1 MKILRDVSEGW
12 HIEYKSQLPRVRDLA
27 KSLSSFANQ
36 YGGWLFLGI
45 DENPGSQTAGKFT
58 GVKNEVVSEV
68 LESVRNAAKDLVRPQ
83 IPFQHRVIS
92 GPVDTVG
99 LSPKRSIVVVRV
111 PEGSNTPY
119 IHNDGK
125 IYIRIGDSSSPIS
138 VTDKATFDLLY
149 RRGEDKRSYLKALVE
164 RSPEISD
171 AEKNN
176 CYLQLSIL
184 SDPYQT
190 LGHRY
195 YGNYSDFCTIMSGAT
210 MPFDN
215 IYTASNG
222 FIARQVTPNKRHNRL
237 LTWEFSRNCNSFITI
252 PIPLLPNSGSYSL
265 FEGNEEELWA
275 RYSIGAR
282 FKSTLIS
289 SGLGGSRILNL
300 NLMPSLIGAIV
311 SRHRRIVGQE
321 NIKGPFYLKA
331 RIENVWR
338 TIPFID
344 IMEYMTHIERFDF
357 PVIQDSNV
365 VVPAGTS
372 LESFVIS
379 PELKYVPSETQKVT
393 YDGPVEMWIEIMEAL
408 GIPLELLQQNTTG
421 LLNVSIRESEWY
433 RAQIPSG

>member
-1 MKILRDVSEGW
+1 MRAT
-12 HIEYKSQLPRVRDLA
+12 LPRMML
-27 KSLSSFANQ
+27 
-36 YGGWLFLGI
+36 
-45 DENPGSQTAGKFT
+45 
-58 GVKNEVVSEV
+58 
-68 LESVRNAAKDLVRPQ
+68 
-83 IPFQHRVIS
+83 
-92 GPVDTVG
+92 
-99 LSPKRSIVVVRV
+99 
-111 PEGSNTPY
+111 Y
-119 IHNDGK
+119 IHDG
-125 IYIRIGDSSSPIS
+125 YRIVDSSSPIP

-149 RRGEDKRSYLKALVE
+149 RRGENKRSYLKALVE

-176 CYLQLSIL
+176 CYLQLNIL

-195 YGNYSDFCTIMSGAT
+195 YGDYSDFCTIMRGTT

-222 FIARQVTPNKRHNRL
+222 FIARQVTSHNRHIRL

-265 FEGNEEELWA
+265 FEGNEDELWD

-289 SGLGGSRILNL
+289 NGLEGSRILNL
-300 NLMPSLIGAIV
+300 NLMPRLIGAIV

-344 IMEYMTHIERFDF
+344 ITEYMTHIERFDF
-357 PVIQDSNV
+357 PVIQDSIV

-372 LESFVIS
+372 LETFVIS

-393 YDGPVEMWIEIMEAL
+393 YDGPVEMWIEIMQAL
-408 GIPLELLQQNTTG
+408 GIPVELLQQNAMG

-433 RAQIPSG
+433 RAQNTSG